1 VAFRSKN
8 ANDAKTHTAQFQ
20 KRYLKAVNNLTR
32 LLDLC
37 QREIGTHLKA
47 NVEKYYSQNPEKSA
61 QQLADGMNEVMTK
74 VWPGYHTFVQIFKS
88 WNDGEW

>member
-8 ANDAKTHTAQFQ
+8 ANDAKTETAQFQ
-20 KRYLKAVNNLTR
+20 KKYRNAVNNLTR

-37 QREIGTHLKA
+37 QKELAAHLKA

-74 VWPGYHTFVQIFKS
+74 VWPGYHSFVQIHKS
-88 WNDGEW
+88 WHDGAW